1 MMGRRTK
8 QEALATRDG
17 ILDAAELLFE
27 KQGVSR
33 TTLQHIATTAGVT
46 RGAIYWHFQD
56 KSALFNA
63 MMERAVMPLEIAAQS
78 AEGRDSANPIDDV
91 RTWLLGAFRLAA
103 TDPRA
108 RRVFEIA
115 THKVEYVDELLG
127 VRDRHLA
134 NYYHWVTRTESRLKI
149 AVKRGLLKP
158 SVPARNMALGLWAM
172 ADGLIQL
179 WLLDQAAFN
188 LMNVG
193 RQNVD
198 SCLGALCATRTS
210 ADAGSI

>member
-1 MMGRRTK
+1 MGRRTK
-8 QEALATRDG
+8 QDALVTRDN
-17 ILDAAELLFE
+17 ILDSAELLFE

-33 TTLQHIATTAGVT
+33 TTLQHIATAAGVT

-63 MMERAVMPLEIAAQS
+63 MMDRATMPLETAAQY
-78 AEGRDSANPIDDV
+78 AEERGGQDPIDDV

-134 NYYHWVTRTESRLKI
+134 SYYHWVARTENRLKD
-149 AVKRGLLKP
+149 AVKLDLLKSP
-158 SVPARNMALGLWAM
+158 VPARVMALGLWAM

-179 WLLDQAAFN
+179 WLLDPTAFN
-188 LMNVG
+188 LMRVG
-193 RQNVD
+193 KQTVD
-198 SCLGALCATRTS
+198 LHLGALRGCH
-210 ADAGSI
+210 D